1 MVAGSKINF
10 QTGKQSMTK
19 TGHQH
24 PKADIFYNL
33 DVVEFMILTV
43 QLQVKHTHYLKRE
56 SN

>member
-1 MVAGSKINF
+1 MKF
-10 QTGKQSMTK
+10 SMTK

-24 PKADIFYNL
+24 PKQIYFNL

-43 QLQVKHTHYLKRE
+43 QLIQVKHTLYLKRE